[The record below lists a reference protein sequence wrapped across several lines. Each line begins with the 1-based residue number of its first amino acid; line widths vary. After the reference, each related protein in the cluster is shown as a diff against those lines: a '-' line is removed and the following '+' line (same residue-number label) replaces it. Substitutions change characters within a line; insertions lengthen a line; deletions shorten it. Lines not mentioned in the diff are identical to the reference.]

1 MTNPM
6 YAVVQDYATVP
17 IYENI
22 VAAVYAPGFAL
33 TGLTVD
39 VQEHDLDGRQYIWE
53 ALDAL
58 EAGYDRIKVRAGR
71 EEVFMYVQPADIEAD
86 D

>member
-39 VQEHDLDGRQYIWE
+39 VQEYDLDGRSTWE

-71 EEVFMYVQPADIEAD
+71 EEVFMYVQPADIEAGD
-86 D
+86 